1 MTINLTDSAN
11 HPANGP
17 LTAERIERVRDE
29 LQRSI
34 QYQNGG
40 DMAYVIADAIKGL
53 EELLVSKVAASEPV
67 PDEELDKMIWK
78 LERDGMT
85 PKLLSLMRELRERR
99 KVKDETGPLF
109 TVLQCQLK

>member
-1 MTINLTDSAN
+1 MTINLTDPAN

-53 EELLVSKVAASEPV
+53 EELLVSKVAASKPV
-67 PDEELDKMIWK
+67 GNEELDRLIWGI
-78 LERDGMT
+78 ERHGNMKRT
-85 PKLLSLMRELRERR
+85 LAALVELRERR
-99 KVKDETGPLF
+99 KADKRELEA
-109 TVLQCQLK
+109 K

>member
-1 MTINLTDSAN
+1 MTINLTDPAN

-17 LTAERIERVRDE
+17 LTAERIERVRE
-29 LQRSI
+29 QLQHSLA
-34 QYQNGG
+34 YSNGG

-53 EELLVSKVAASEPV
+53 GELLVSKEAASEPV
-67 PDEELDKMIWK
+67 TGEELDQMIWK

-99 KVKDETGPLF
+99 KADKREPEA
-109 TVLQCQLK
+109 K